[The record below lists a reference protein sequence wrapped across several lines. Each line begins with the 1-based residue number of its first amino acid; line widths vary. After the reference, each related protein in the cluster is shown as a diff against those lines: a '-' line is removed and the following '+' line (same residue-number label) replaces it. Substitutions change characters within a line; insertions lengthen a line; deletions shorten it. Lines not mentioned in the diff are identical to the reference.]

1 MRVSTHTHMPHTFLT
16 HKGHRQLH
24 HSQVNTHTPPSPLPS
39 ALPFP
44 LPLHSRQDPNFFKAF
59 VGQKWAQPSLS
70 HLIHL
75 MRHLYNNPA
84 EGVTKGKAARKHIE
98 AHFTPQVGFRV

>member
-1 MRVSTHTHMPHTFLT
+1 MPHTFLT
-16 HKGHRQLH
+16 HKGHG
-24 HSQVNTHTPPSPLPS
+24 QVAIPMDTHTPPSPSLPS
-39 ALPFP
+39 PPLPCP
-44 LPLHSRQDPNFFKAF
+44 LPLHLRQDPNFFKAF
-59 VGQKWAQPSLS
+59 VGQKWAQPSLK

-84 EGVTKGKAARKHIE
+84 EGVTKGKAARQHIE